1 MSSGKS
7 KENLDKMKTG
17 NNDMYFYTM
26 IEYFKKKY
34 PGMRFQRQQ
43 LINQDSEKKDQIQDE
58 N

>member
-17 NNDMYFYTM
+17 NDEMYFYT
-26 IEYFKKKY
+26 IIAYFKKKY

-43 LINQDSEKKDQIQDE
+43 LIKQDSEKKDQAQDE
-58 N
+58 S